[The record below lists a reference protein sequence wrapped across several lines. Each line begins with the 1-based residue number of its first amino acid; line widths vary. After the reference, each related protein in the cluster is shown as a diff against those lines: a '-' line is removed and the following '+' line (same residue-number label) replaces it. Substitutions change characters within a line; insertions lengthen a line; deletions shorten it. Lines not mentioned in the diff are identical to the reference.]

1 MAHLSTNDR
10 MSLVRSLR
18 QAGVTLPRLRCLEDG
33 APDDATPSRPVWRGP
48 PRSVDPA
55 SLPIGSRVVALSVA
69 MRAAVHARA
78 LPPAAPRI
86 PEPAPASP
94 AAPRPVAPA
103 ETQTVASLRMP
114 SALRSRRLIMAK
126 VAVMAASDLDEA
138 ALMSSATNA
147 PSVAPRLALYWLLT
161 DVAGYSTA
169 AAGQM
174 VRRDHSTVMHGRNRV
189 RAAIAAKGVAYDDAT
204 PLADLAAR
212 VVDAMRDVSAVR
224 VLSRGSTAGAIKAAP
239 AVECE
244 PELVEAMA

>member
-48 PRSVDPA
+48 PKSVEPA
-55 SLPIGSRVVALSVA
+55 SLPIGSRVVALSAA

-86 PEPAPASP
+86 PEPTQP
-94 AAPRPVAPA
+94 AARRHDAPA
-103 ETQTVASLRMP
+103 EPQTVASLRAP
-114 SALRSRRLIMAK
+114 SALCSRRLIMAK
-126 VAVMAASDLDEA
+126 VAVMAASNLDA
-138 ALMSSATNA
+138 DALMSSATSS
-147 PSVAPRLALYWLLT
+147 PSVAPRLALYWMLT

-174 VRRDHSTVMHGRNRV
+174 VRRDHSTVMQGRNRV

-212 VVDAMRDVSAVR
+212 VVDAMRDVR
-224 VLSRGSTAGAIKAAP
+224 RPTAERRSDG
-239 AVECE
+239 
-244 PELVEAMA
+244 